1 MSAGKTADD
10 AVSDVLLL
18 ARAFAFA
25 AEHHAGQSRKGEA
38 AEPYVNHV
46 ADVACRV
53 AEATG
58 GADARLVA
66 AALLHDTVEDTRATE
81 EDIRVSFGDDV
92 ADLVMEVTDDQS
104 LPDDA
109 RRQAQVD
116 HAPHMTDR
124 AKRLK
129 LADKASN
136 LTEIAESPPRDWS
149 AERKRDYA
157 GWAERV
163 LAGLRGVDAGMERTL
178 EHAIARV
185 RADAEH

>member
-1 MSAGKTADD
+1 M
-10 AVSDVLLL
+10 SDVLLL

-25 AEHHAGQSRKGEA
+25 AEHHSGQTRKGEA

-46 ADVACRV
+46 ADVARRV
-53 AEATG
+53 AEATD

-81 EDIRVSFGDDV
+81 EDIRTVFGDDI
-92 ADLVMEVTDDQS
+92 ADLVMEVTDDES
-104 LPDDA
+104 LAEDA

-116 HAPHMTDR
+116 HAPHLSDR

-136 LTEIAESPPRDWS
+136 LTQIVESPPRDWS

-157 GWAERV
+157 GWVERV
-163 LAGLRGVDAGMERTL
+163 LAGLRGVDPEMERTL

-185 RADAEH
+185 RAEAED

>member
-1 MSAGKTADD
+1 M
-10 AVSDVLLL
+10 SDVLLL

-25 AEHHAGQSRKGEA
+25 AEHHAGQTRKGEA
-38 AEPYVNHV
+38 AVPYVNHV
-46 ADVACRV
+46 ADVARRV

-58 GADARLVA
+58 GSDARLVA
-66 AALLHDTVEDTRATE
+66 AALLHDIVEDTRATE
-81 EDIRVSFGDDV
+81 EDIRVGFGDDV
-92 ADLVMEVTDDQS
+92 ADLVMEVTDDES
-104 LPDDA
+104 LPEDA

-116 HAPHMTDR
+116 HAPHLSGR

-136 LTEIAESPPRDWS
+136 LTEIVESPPRGWS
-149 AERKRDYA
+149 AERKHDYA

-163 LAGLRGVDAGMERTL
+163 LAGLRGVDPEMERTL

-185 RADAEH
+185 RAEAGG

>member
-1 MSAGKTADD
+1 M
-10 AVSDVLLL
+10 SDVLLL

-25 AEHHAGQSRKGEA
+25 AEHHSGQTRKGEA

-46 ADVACRV
+46 ADVARRV
-53 AEATG
+53 AEATDG
-58 GADARLVA
+58 SDAGLVV

-81 EDIRVSFGDDV
+81 EDVRAAFGDDI
-92 ADLVMEVTDDQS
+92 ADLVMEVTDDKS
-104 LPDDA
+104 LPNEA
-109 RRQAQVD
+109 RKQAQID
-116 HAPHMTDR
+116 HAPHLTER

-136 LTEIAESPPRDWS
+136 LTQIVESPPRDWS

-163 LAGLRGVDAGMERTL
+163 LEGLRGVDARMERTL

-185 RADAEH
+185 RAEARD

>member
-1 MSAGKTADD
+1 M
-10 AVSDVLLL
+10 SDVLLL

-25 AEHHAGQSRKGEA
+25 AEHHSGQTRKGEA

-46 ADVACRV
+46 ADVARRV

-58 GADARLVA
+58 GRDARLVA

-81 EDIRVSFGDDV
+81 EDIRASFGDDV
-92 ADLVMEVTDDQS
+92 ADLVMEVTDDKS
-104 LPDDA
+104 LPKAA
-109 RRQAQVD
+109 RKQAQID
-116 HAPHMTDR
+116 HAPHLSER

-136 LTEIAESPPRDWS
+136 LTQIVESPPRGWS
-149 AERKRDYA
+149 VERRRDYA
-157 GWAERV
+157 AWAEQV
-163 LAGLRGVDAGMERTL
+163 LAGLRGVDAEMERTL

-185 RADAEH
+185 RAVARD